1 MSEPSVIVAKDAR
14 GVATVA
20 IKRPQVRNAIDD
32 TVIRSLTDAFKTLG
46 ADGETRVVVLTGR
59 GVAFSAGA
67 DLDWMRRMA
76 GGSEADN
83 LGSGKTSSAMLRA
96 LNELPKPTIAKVNG
110 AAYAAGIGLV
120 AACDIAVAAEEA
132 VFSISEVRIGLVPST
147 ISPYVLAAIGAR
159 AARRYFLTGEPF
171 SAADA
176 CRLGLVHKVVP
187 QTGLDEAIEG
197 VISALLAGGPHSQS
211 RVQDAVAALARKVD
225 AFDAVGRGKRRNE
238 ACEAIRLAENARA
251 IAERR
256 EIERDRNAVEKR
268 SIELAAGGKRGRDDR
283 VVDRETAEALDH
295 EGKTGPFCSAE
306 RQQRR
311 ELPGIG
317 GIASLRVQPPAERN
331 LAPGIARAHHLPHGD
346 IRRGHIE

>member
-20 IKRPQVRNAIDD
+20 INRPQVRNAIDD
-32 TVIRSLTDAFKTLG
+32 HVIHSLTDAFKTLG
-46 ADGETRVVVLTGR
+46 ADGETRIVVLTGR

-76 GGSEADN
+76 AGSEAEN
-83 LGSGKTSSAMLRA
+83 LASAKTISA
-96 LNELPKPTIAKVNG
+96 T
-110 AAYAAGIGLV
+110 YAAGIGLI

-211 RVQDAVAALARKVD
+211 RAKRLIAEIAGRPVDDALEALTVRS
-225 AFDAVGRGKRRNE
+225 
-238 ACEAIRLAENARA
+238 IAEARA
-251 IAERR
+251 SSE
-256 EIERDRNAVEKR
+256 
-268 SIELAAGGKRGRDDR
+268 GRDGM
-283 VVDRETAEALDH
+283 EAFLNKRKPAWRH
-295 EGKTGPFCSAE
+295 E
-306 RQQRR
+306 
-311 ELPGIG
+311 
-317 GIASLRVQPPAERN
+317 
-331 LAPGIARAHHLPHGD
+331 
-346 IRRGHIE
+346 